1 MPKFDTLDALND
13 ETTSML
19 KTLTHSLSFSGSKR
33 YIYIG
38 GNKSFGAHTAES
50 LCFQWEQI
58 YCIKHKRSQTTA
70 ALTML
75 ILTATAPKKIF
86 LISYTTSLVCIYF
99 WGIFLTDWCRVISHP
114 LCCTCWSVYTPAGLW
129 RYWSL
134 EILEIFWQHGS
145 KSMVWF
151 SSMMSSLMRVWWL
164 MFNGID
170 SN

>member
-1 MPKFDTLDALND
+1 MPKIDTLDAVND

-70 ALTML
+70 ALTIL
-75 ILTATAPKKIF
+75 ILTATAPKKDLFNKLHDFSCLHIF
-86 LISYTTSLVCIYF
+86 LRNFSDRFVSRDISSPVLDLLKCVHA
-99 WGIFLTDWCRVISHP
+99 S
-114 LCCTCWSVYTPAGLW
+114 
-129 RYWSL
+129 WSL
-134 EILEIFWQHGS
+134 EILVFGDTGNI
-145 KSMVWF
+145 
-151 SSMMSSLMRVWWL
+151 LTARL
-164 MFNGID
+164 
-170 SN
+170 